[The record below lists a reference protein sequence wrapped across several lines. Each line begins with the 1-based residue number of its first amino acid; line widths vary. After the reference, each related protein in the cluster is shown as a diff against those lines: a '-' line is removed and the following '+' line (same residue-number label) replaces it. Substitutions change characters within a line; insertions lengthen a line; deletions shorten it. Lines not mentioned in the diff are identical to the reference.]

1 MKLLKKNCY
10 PTKYNLFLD
19 IDLNKNYYY
28 GFNHIELNI
37 IYPTNIIEFHASIL
51 NITSIKLNNDII
63 NNIKYDNENQ
73 IYTIYLDNILNKNMY
88 NLDIYFDNYISNS
101 DSFMKYINEL
111 KNNRTIY
118 YTRFE
123 PISARKCYPCFD
135 EPIYKI
141 KYNLTIKINDP
152 TYDLLFNTDPI
163 SIQKINNDVIYKF
176 IETISMPTYINSFII
191 GKFNYIEKY
200 SNHNIR
206 IRIYIP
212 KDEDINSANF
222 ALNCSVKTTDF
233 LINYTQIKYP
243 YNKIDF
249 IGVDNLSAGGCENYG
264 LIYCN
269 MNRLLFDIKTTSYNT
284 KIEIVTVIV
293 HELVHMW
300 FGNLVS
306 TKKWNDIWLKEGF
319 ARYYENYIISI
330 LYPEFNIYSR
340 LNYNLLSTLNLNSSI
355 NRTTISEI
363 TNITYITNIYD
374 SLTYN
379 KGAAIL
385 TIIVNYIGIDKFRI
399 KIIKYLNK
407 YKFNNVSTKDF
418 LDIVLEDLNYND
430 KLLFEN
436 LINKYL
442 YTNGLPIINSN
453 YNNNWN
459 LDYDLYKKY
468 FNNKLINDKING
480 YYIVLYD
487 NFEFDLNKY
496 SNNEL
501 LSIFY
506 DLYFSTINKIILPK
520 YFLNYTSNLLLHL
533 KNKQIDFYLFEYIY
547 KTIHKINNNK
557 LLNKLNELIDN
568 LNILYNTKYINT
580 YINNDYDSI
589 NFNYNQ
595 IILFLL
601 KINKFNHIINYIFD
615 NNIFD
620 KSYDLN
626 NIVLKYIF
634 ENKKITKLKN
644 YLIEDL
650 LDDLKCYYADENT
663 VDNLINDIINNKY
676 SYSIIPLCKK
686 YIKNKYFI
694 KKLLNILINNSTLY
708 FKIFPNHLNPDVIL
722 TEIINS
728 QTDKNIID
736 NIFIILDKYKTINNQ
751 KLTFMKNIAYNKLN
765 EDIKIFN

>member
-1 MKLLKKNCY
+1 MKLLKKICY

-19 IDLNKNYYY
+19 IDLNNNYYH
-28 GFNHIELNI
+28 GNNLIELNI
-37 IYPTNIIEFHASIL
+37 IKPTNIIEFHASIF
-51 NITSIKLNNDII
+51 NITSIKLNNHTID
-63 NNIKYDNENQ
+63 NFNYDKENQ
-73 IYTIYLDNILNKNMY
+73 IYTIILDYILNINTY
-88 NLDIYFDNYISNS
+88 NLDIYFNNYISNT

-152 TYDLLFNTDPI
+152 SYDLLFNTDPI
-163 SIQKINNDVIYKF
+163 SIQYLNNDAIYKF
-176 IETISMPTYINSFII
+176 IETISMPTYVNSFVI

-212 KDEDINSANF
+212 KDENINNAYY
-222 ALNCSVKTTDF
+222 ALDCSVKITDF
-233 LINYTQIKYP
+233 LINYTQTEYP

-249 IGVDNLSAGGCENYG
+249 IGIDNLSAGGCENYG
-264 LIYCN
+264 LIYCH
-269 MNRLLFDIKTTSYNT
+269 MDTLLFDIKTTPYIN
-284 KIEIVTVIV
+284 KINITAVIA

-340 LNYNLLSTLNLNSSI
+340 FNYNLLYTLNLNNSI
-355 NRTTISEI
+355 NRTTISNI
-363 TNITYITNIYD
+363 TNINYIHNIYD

-385 TIIVNYIGIDKFRI
+385 TIIVNYITIDIFRI

-407 YKFNNVSTKDF
+407 YKFNNVSTTYF
-418 LDIVLEDLNYND
+418 LDIILEDLNYND
-430 KLLFEN
+430 KLLLKT

-442 YTNGLPIINSN
+442 YSNGIPMINYN
-453 YNNNWN
+453 YNNNWI
-459 LDYDLYKKY
+459 LDFNLYKKY
-468 FNNKLINDKING
+468 FNNKIINDKING
-480 YYIVLYD
+480 YYIVIYD
-487 NFEFDLNKY
+487 DYDFDLNKY

-506 DLYFSTINKIILPK
+506 DLYFSTINKIIKPK
-520 YFLNYTSNLLLHL
+520 YFINYTSNLLSFL
-533 KNKQIDFYLFEYIY
+533 KNKQINFYLFKYIY
-547 KTIHKINNNK
+547 KTIHKIKNNI
-557 LLNKLNELIDN
+557 LLNKLNELIDS
-568 LNILYNTKYINT
+568 LNILYNTKDINT

-601 KINKFNHIINYIFD
+601 KINKFDYIINYIFD
-615 NNIFD
+615 NNIFY
-620 KSYDLN
+620 KSYNLN
-626 NIVLKYIF
+626 KIVLKYIF
-634 ENKKITKLKN
+634 ENKKITEVKN
-644 YLIEDL
+644 NLIEDL

-663 VDNLINDIINNKY
+663 IDNLINDIINNKY
-676 SYSIIPLCKK
+676 KYSIIPLCKK

-694 KKLLNILINNSTLY
+694 KKLLDILINNSSLY
-708 FKIFPNHLNPDVIL
+708 FKIFPNHLDLDAIL
-722 TEIINS
+722 TDIINS

-751 KLTFMKNIAYNKLN
+751 KLTFMKNITYDKLKN
-765 EDIKIFN
+765 FN